1 MFIGEQLF
9 CNPTCGYWQI
19 RTEHIL
25 LSWGPQFAGWLVV
38 WNMILFF
45 SIDWEFHHP
54 EAIVLPTSCRSYFN
68 PPTSRYHPN
77 TQEPPAEAYRAQQRA
92 HRSATT
98 SASPML
104 AMPRQEC
111 QLQGGRSQ
119 STMGW
124 GDSYWLVVSNVNFI
138 CHNMMGIILPIDEVL
153 FFKMVKTTNQ
163 LKI

>member
-1 MFIGEQLF
+1 
-9 CNPTCGYWQI
+9 
-19 RTEHIL
+19 
-25 LSWGPQFAGWLVV
+25 
-38 WNMILFF
+38 MILFF
-45 SIDWEFHHP
+45 SIYWEFHHP
-54 EAIVLPTSCRSYFN
+54 EVIFLPTSCRSYFN

-77 TQEPPAEAYRAQQRA
+77 TQEPPAAEAYRAQQRA

-111 QLQGGRSQ
+111 RQLQGGRSQ

-138 CHNMMGIILPIDEVL
+138 FHNMMGIILPIDEVL